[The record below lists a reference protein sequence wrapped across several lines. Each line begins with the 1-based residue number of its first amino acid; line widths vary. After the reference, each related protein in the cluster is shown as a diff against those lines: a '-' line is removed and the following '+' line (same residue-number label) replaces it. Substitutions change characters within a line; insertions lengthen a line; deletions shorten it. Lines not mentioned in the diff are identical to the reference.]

1 MKAQIKYLC
10 ALLLLLLS
18 AGACTH
24 DDHGPYDFG
33 TKRASDNL
41 LRGFIFFGIYREYIP
56 CDLPDVRYYSPGDS
70 ATTSLSPGGGTL
82 SPIFGIGCSANPWSF
97 TVTPSA
103 GIDAYIQLKSCTGFS
118 PGSTVADSGGPGV
131 PESISGPAGCSVGN
145 NAAHYFEAKSGP
157 GTLTVQFN

>member
-1 MKAQIKYLC
+1 MKTPINYPS
-10 ALLLLLLS
+10 ALLLLVLN

-56 CDLPDVRYYSPGDS
+56 CTSPYVRYFSPGDS
-70 ATTSLSPGGGTL
+70 ATTGLSPGGGAL
-82 SPIFGIGCSANPWSF
+82 SPIYAIGCSTNPWTF

-103 GIDAYIQLKSCTGFS
+103 GIDAVIDRVSCSGGI
-118 PGSTVADSGGPGV
+118 PVIVADTGGPGV
-131 PESISGPAGCSVGN
+131 SESISGPAGCNVGN
-145 NAAHYFEAKSGP
+145 NAAHFFEAKSGP
-157 GTLTVQFN
+157 GNLLIQFN